1 VLTACLCPTH
11 FPWAQ
16 VREIPLFHGDQWEA
30 TVPSLLGLAPE
41 DNANGRDKEGN
52 LLRMDAKNVLQKA
65 HQEMHHL
72 KRHFLV
78 VVFADL
84 EVTRTKACSL
94 VWHAISHRSA
104 GMTHASS
111 GGTSERRGSSDLHRH
126 HR

>member
-1 VLTACLCPTH
+1 M
-11 FPWAQ
+11 
-16 VREIPLFHGDQWEA
+16 REIPLFHGDQWEA

-41 DNANGRDKEGN
+41 DNANGRDKDGH

-84 EVTRTKACSL
+84 QVILARTA
-94 VWHAISHRSA
+94 SA
-104 GMTHASS
+104 S
-111 GGTSERRGSSDLHRH
+111 
-126 HR
+126 